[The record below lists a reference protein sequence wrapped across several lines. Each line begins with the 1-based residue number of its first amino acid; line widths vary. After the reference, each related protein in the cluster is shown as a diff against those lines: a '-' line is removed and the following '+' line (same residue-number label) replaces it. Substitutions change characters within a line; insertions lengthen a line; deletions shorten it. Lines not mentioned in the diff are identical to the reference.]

1 MRTHTS
7 PRAVTV
13 VALLMAC
20 AVALSGCGAR
30 YGVAHDGSPEP
41 ASVSTG
47 TADPQASGAWPAYG
61 VENYSYTLRIGCFC
75 IDRGVPVT
83 VTVRDGKV
91 VDAVYVHKGIG
102 HAAGAPAAQFMRVTI
117 NDIIDAAN
125 TRHAYQVKVRWPD
138 GQDYPTSV
146 WVDKDANMA
155 DEEIGYS
162 IHHVTVA
169 QG

>member
-7 PRAVTV
+7 PRVATV
-13 VALLMAC
+13 VALLMAG
-20 AVALSGCGAR
+20 ALALAGCGA
-30 YGVAHDGSPEP
+30 GDEVAHGRPEP
-41 ASVSTG
+41 APATTG
-47 TADPQASGAWPAYG
+47 TADPHPSGAWPAYG
-61 VENYSYTLRIGCFC
+61 AENYSYTLRIGCFC

-91 VDAVYVHKGIG
+91 VDAVYVHKGVG
-102 HAAGAPAAQFMRVTI
+102 HAAGAPAARFMRVTI

-125 TRHAYQVKVRWPD
+125 TTHAYQVKVRWPD